1 MSATEEEVKKVEEI
15 ISRIAEKEKI
25 DHASARKAAH
35 KYVCRG
41 KCNWY
46 ETKSEQAGFKMQD
59 LTPSQAKSVEEAIN
73 EVVPDLSLK
82 QASRLIHRVIC

>member
-1 MSATEEEVKKVEEI
+1 MQATEDEVKKVEEI
-15 ISRIAEKEKI
+15 IAKIAQKKKT
-25 DHASARKAAH
+25 DYVSAKRMAH

-46 ETKSEQAGFKMQD
+46 KTKSKQAGFKMQD
-59 LTPSQAKSVEEAIN
+59 VTPSQAKSVEEAIK
-73 EVVPDLSLK
+73 EVVSDLSLK